1 MKRRLTKPKL
11 VFLFLVTV
19 GSLLWIFRPY
29 PTTDLTQ
36 VHPQLLLLERPYKSI
51 DTDYY
56 MDGGTTT
63 VELVDNKDH
72 VFFLCFPNS
81 MLDEEK
87 HLRDKIFIGA
97 QHYHDEGSIL
107 LVGYEHT
114 KYYLLELLL
123 EKKDRTI
130 IDDRAIAKITGR
142 IRNWARV
149 AYGTLVMLRGG
160 DDPPLLLVFNYSS
173 LTTL

>member
-1 MKRRLTKPKL
+1 
-11 VFLFLVTV
+11 
-19 GSLLWIFRPY
+19 
-29 PTTDLTQ
+29 
-36 VHPQLLLLERPYKSI
+36 
-51 DTDYY
+51 

-97 QHYHDEGSIL
+97 QHYQHQGSIL

-149 AYGTLVMLRGG
+149 AYGTLVMLLGG
-160 DDPPLLLVFNYSS
+160 DDPPLDASWW
-173 LTTL
+173 